1 MIRRVHLGRVSHSF
15 QDDPVQLPSS
25 TSVVIQL
32 PRPDCRAAEITRLGP
47 DSCFLY
53 FVVVLSISGGL
64 FRATVR
70 LARTAMEE
78 SGLTRWNV
86 AELAVLYTLRVC
98 LDAKDYAAP
107 SAGAI

>member
-1 MIRRVHLGRVSHSF
+1 LVGCLTRSRTTLSSCLPARPWSSSSHDRTAELLKS
-15 QDDPVQLPSS
+15 PGWAL
-25 TSVVIQL
+25 T
-32 PRPDCRAAEITRLGP
+32 AA
-47 DSCFLY
+47 SCILLLLF
-53 FVVVLSISGGL
+53 ISGGL

-70 LARTAMEE
+70 LARTTMEE